1 MNSRVLSAG
10 SVLLPVIILS
20 AAACPISAKS
30 GHIRSTPS
38 PTAAVRAANE
48 AATIEPK
55 TGDFVNAG
63 LVYAYSENAVYRVY
77 TVPERVTDVALQTGE
92 ELVAVASGDT
102 VRWIIGDTSSGTGA
116 SKRVHLLI
124 KPAAAGL
131 STNLVITT
139 DRRTYHLALASSA
152 GSAMA
157 TLSWSYPQD
166 ELLAIQRARTGA
178 EAAAPV
184 AAGLS
189 LDDLDF
195 GYAITGDRPAWRPLR
210 AFDDGRQTYIEFPKA
225 LGVGEA
231 PPLFLVDGNNK
242 ASLVNYRVKGHFYVV
257 DRLFA
262 AAELRLGGKHQ
273 DVVRIVRTAEGQG
286 KQARRRAS

>member
-92 ELVAVASGDT
+92 ELVAVGEVAIDRAGADAGG
-102 VRWIIGDTSSGTGA
+102 IGDVLHARLGIGREQPQPRLDHGGAVPSRVSSLSA
-116 SKRVHLLI
+116 HLRS
-124 KPAAAGL
+124 G
-131 STNLVITT
+131 
-139 DRRTYHLALASSA
+139 
-152 GSAMA
+152 
-157 TLSWSYPQD
+157 
-166 ELLAIQRARTGA
+166 
-178 EAAAPV
+178 
-184 AAGLS
+184 
-189 LDDLDF
+189 F
-195 GYAITGDRPAWRPLR
+195 
-210 AFDDGRQTYIEFPKA
+210 
-225 LGVGEA
+225 
-231 PPLFLVDGNNK
+231 
-242 ASLVNYRVKGHFYVV
+242 
-257 DRLFA
+257 RLFP
-262 AAELRLGGKHQ
+262 RLP
-273 DVVRIVRTAEGQG
+273 VR
-286 KQARRRAS
+286 SF

>member
-10 SVLLPVIILS
+10 SVLLPVVILS

-116 SKRVHLLI
+116 SKRVHVLI

-131 STNLVITT
+131 STGSSRIC
-139 DRRTYHLALASSA
+139 RAALAASDIGCA
-152 GSAMA
+152 
-157 TLSWSYPQD
+157 
-166 ELLAIQRARTGA
+166 
-178 EAAAPV
+178 
-184 AAGLS
+184 
-189 LDDLDF
+189 DL
-195 GYAITGDRPAWRPLR
+195 PARPL
-210 AFDDGRQTYIEFPKA
+210 
-225 LGVGEA
+225 
-231 PPLFLVDGNNK
+231 
-242 ASLVNYRVKGHFYVV
+242 H
-257 DRLFA
+257 
-262 AAELRLGGKHQ
+262 
-273 DVVRIVRTAEGQG
+273 
-286 KQARRRAS
+286 